1 MPHATPLIAL
11 QNALGSQQCMHCG
24 FTCSSPAVLSIS
36 RLPFISGYEGWTRR
50 WSGEGVGEALVGSN
64 LTASG
69 GIPQSF
75 DRAKPVVRVLLS
87 VSASAGST
95 HRSKH
100 HSSGCR
106 KSREKLKRCVC
117 RYELLFYCCL
127 IFHSEA
133 SLLLLWCWNSAS
145 LEGPYFTAA
154 PSSSEAFVFL
164 RSATTRT
171 TRP

>member
-1 MPHATPLIAL
+1 
-11 QNALGSQQCMHCG
+11 MHCG

-100 HSSGCR
+100 PAVAAERAVRNSNGV
-106 KSREKLKRCVC
+106 CVG
-117 RYELLFYCCL
+117 ELLFYCCL